1 MLLKSVQ
8 TSPNGQNVVPFQY
21 DDDNLSDARSEAMA
35 LRPVGLLNQTN
46 NNGSLP

>member
-8 TSPNGQNVVPFQY
+8 TSPNGQNVVPQY

-35 LRPVGLLNQTN
+35 LRPVRLLNQTN